1 MTSPNDFYLLN
12 STEEDV
18 GKKKTKPGRDLRHL
32 LLISGNILF
41 HQGLGASLVAQMV
54 KHLPACRRPELNR

>member
-1 MTSPNDFYLLN
+1 MTSPNNFYLLN

-18 GKKKTKPGRDLRHL
+18 GKKKKKPGRDLRHL